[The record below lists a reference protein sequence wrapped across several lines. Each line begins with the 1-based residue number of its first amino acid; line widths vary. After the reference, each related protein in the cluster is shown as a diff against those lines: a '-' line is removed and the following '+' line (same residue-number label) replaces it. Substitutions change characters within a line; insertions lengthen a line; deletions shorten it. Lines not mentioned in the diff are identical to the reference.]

1 MKTYLKELRGQ
12 VRGNA
17 RLRRRLDASKE
28 TIARL
33 KLRIGSLVTL
43 YDRVGLGDNAE
54 VVATAEAIGWVRFTP
69 EERDRIRRELE
80 AVS

>member
-43 YDRVGLGDNAE
+43 YDRAGLGDNAE
-54 VVATAEAIGWVRFTP
+54 VVAAAEDIGWVRFTP